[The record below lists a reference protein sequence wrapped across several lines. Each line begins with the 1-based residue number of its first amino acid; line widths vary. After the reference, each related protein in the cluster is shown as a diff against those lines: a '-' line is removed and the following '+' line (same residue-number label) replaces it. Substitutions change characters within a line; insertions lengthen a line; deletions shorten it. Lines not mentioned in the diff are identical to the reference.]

1 MATPKFSN
9 NATTTTVGAI
19 SSTATTVVVAT
30 GDGALFP
37 TLGASEYFKATLQD
51 VNDNFEI
58 VKVTA
63 RTDDTMTVVRGQDG
77 TLAIPFP
84 ADSRFELRV
93 LAGSVQEYLESINF
107 LLL

>member
-9 NATTTTVGAI
+9 NATTTTVGLT
-19 SSTATTVVVAT
+19 SSSATTIVVASGT
-30 GDGALFP
+30 GALFP

-51 VNDNFEI
+51 TSGNFEI

-93 LAGSVQEYLESINF
+93 LASSAQEYLDSIDF
-107 LLL
+107 LIL

>member
-9 NATTTTVGAI
+9 NATTTTVGLL
-19 SSTATTVVVAT
+19 SSTATTIVVASST
-30 GDGALFP
+30 GALFP
-37 TLGASEYFKATLQD
+37 TLGASDYFKATLQD
-51 VNDNFEI
+51 TNNNFEI

-77 TLAIPFP
+77 TLAVPF
-84 ADSRFELRV
+84 AANSRFELRV
-93 LAGSVQEYLESINF
+93 LAGNTQDYLDSIDF